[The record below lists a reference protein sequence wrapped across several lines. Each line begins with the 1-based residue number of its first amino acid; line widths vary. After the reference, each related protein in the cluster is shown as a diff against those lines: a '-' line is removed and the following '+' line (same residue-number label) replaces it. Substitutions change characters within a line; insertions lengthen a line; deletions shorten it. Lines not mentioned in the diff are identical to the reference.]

1 MPKSKYILSVEHIT
15 KSFNVRAKQV
25 SVLTDVN
32 LSVQEGEFLCILG
45 RSGGGKSTLLRI
57 LAGFEKQDSGT
68 IEVDGTKK
76 TEANLDIVMVFQDF
90 NQIFPWK
97 TVKGNIIHAL
107 LATKRAANRAEAS
120 ARAYEIIQNV
130 DLNGYED
137 YYPHQLSGGMCQ
149 RVAVARALVLEPRII
164 LMDEPFAALDVSTR
178 RSLQLLTKRICTAK
192 KLTTI
197 FVTHNIDEAVELADR
212 IVILSKQ
219 QQRTC
224 LQIVQGEKSMAGK
237 QSLTRELSN
246 IIHNKECS

>member
-15 KSFNVRAKQV
+15 KSFNVRAKKV

-68 IEVDGTKK
+68 IKVDGTKK
-76 TEANLDIVMVFQDF
+76 TEPNLDIVMVFQDF

-107 LATKRAANRAEAS
+107 LATKRATTRTEAS
-120 ARAYEIIQNV
+120 TRAHEIIQKV

-178 RSLQLLTKRICTAK
+178 RSLQILTKRICKAK

-219 QQRTC
+219 QQKTC
-224 LQIVQGEKSMAGK
+224 LKIVQGEKSVAGK
-237 QSLTRELSN
+237 QSLTRELSA
-246 IIHNKECS
+246 IIHNKEC